1 MDKEYYIKRN
11 EETARLIYGDKINAN
26 RKVEGTS
33 IWFDVFW
40 RIHTKWNACFFKK
53 EGNYDEMEIIIEVI
67 DTAIMN
73 IEALKSDIE

>member
-1 MDKEYYIKRN
+1 MSKEYYIKRN

-40 RIHTKWNACFFKK
+40 RIHTK
-53 EGNYDEMEIIIEVI
+53 
-67 DTAIMN
+67 
-73 IEALKSDIE
+73 